1 MRVALIS
8 PYDLGRFGGVQD
20 QCFKLAA
27 WLSEAGHEAVVAGP
41 GEGPSGTVSLGKVRQ
56 IPANG
61 ARTPIA
67 IEPGL
72 KARVEDVCGGADV
85 VHVHEPLMPGVG
97 LAALAADT
105 PPKVG
110 TFHADPPAWVRR
122 LYRLGRP
129 LLERRLRRLDVVTA
143 VSPVAQGAMRRLVP
157 AVRIIP
163 NGIEAESYQRDVAR
177 IEGRVVFVGRDDP
190 RKGLAVLREAWVGVR
205 AAIPEASLTVVGAE
219 GTDADGIRFLGRV
232 SEDEKRDALAEAS
245 VAVAPNLGGESFGIV
260 VLEAMAAGCA
270 VVASGL
276 PAFTA
281 VGGEAVQLVP
291 PGDAGALR
299 TAVVGLLNDSDR
311 SRTLGAQAA
320 ERALEF
326 DRSRVL
332 ALYVDAYESAIAGR

>member
-1 MRVALIS
+1 
-8 PYDLGRFGGVQD
+8 
-20 QCFKLAA
+20 
-27 WLSEAGHEAVVAGP
+27 
-41 GEGPSGTVSLGKVRQ
+41 
-56 IPANG
+56 
-61 ARTPIA
+61 
-67 IEPGL
+67 
-72 KARVEDVCGGADV
+72 
-85 VHVHEPLMPGVG
+85 
-97 LAALAADT
+97 
-105 PPKVG
+105 
-110 TFHADPPAWVRR
+110 
-122 LYRLGRP
+122 
-129 LLERRLRRLDVVTA
+129 
-143 VSPVAQGAMRRLVP
+143 
-157 AVRIIP
+157 
-163 NGIEAESYQRDVAR
+163 
-177 IEGRVVFVGRDDP
+177 DP